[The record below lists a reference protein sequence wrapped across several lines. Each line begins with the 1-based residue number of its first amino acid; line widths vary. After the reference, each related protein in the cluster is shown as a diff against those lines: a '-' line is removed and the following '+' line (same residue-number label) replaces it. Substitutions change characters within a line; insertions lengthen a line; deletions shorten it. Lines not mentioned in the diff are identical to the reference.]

1 MMVIVEGFKP
11 LLPVDGGNCFY
22 GPCSRAN
29 SNLAGTAA
37 ILRERVRV
45 AGRVVSVLDDK
56 CHRIQKNHSFVPL
69 FPCAKYRISKTYV
82 GPGGDRD
89 ELDERNE
96 RDQGDERVVRGILR
110 NHGERNIVS
119 GCNRRHGHLTAP
131 ISSSQRPVVDP
142 RRRLGCDGGFKPTSL
157 GTSTA
162 RSVEK
167 RYRYVKV
174 PNEECPSPRTN
185 FSKMNA
191 RNKNEMY
198 SNNWKE
204 LTRTMIA
211 VLGPDLAYGLFCIVF
226 IVAYVLEMLTIPW
239 MVLALCGYRYTLHL
253 NLVGLKVRRNK
264 DGKVVY
270 GTMGRNRFGMDFLRG
285 RFGLLVMSNLLVK
298 SQAYT
303 KMPDGCKDKPAGVFG
318 VLGGPEYAEGVYG
331 TGVRDCY
338 PRKAVDEMNAAGSG
352 THGTYG
358 PMEDWDM
365 SLVTDISGLFY
376 LREEFN
382 ADISKWDV
390 SSVTNMFN
398 ST

>member
-1 MMVIVEGFKP
+1 MVIVEGFKP

-45 AGRVVSVLDDK
+45 AGGRVVSVLDNK

-69 FPCAKYRISKTYV
+69 FPCAKYRTSKTYV

-96 RDQGDERVVRGILR
+96 RDQGDERVIRGILR

-131 ISSSQRPVVDP
+131 IPSSQRPVVDP

-157 GTSTA
+157 GIGTA

-204 LTRTMIA
+204 LTRTMVA
-211 VLGPDLAYGLFCIVF
+211 VLGPDLAYGLFCSVF
-226 IVAYVLEMLTIPW
+226 VAAFLLDMLTVPW

-253 NLVGLKVRRNK
+253 NLVGLKVCRKK
-264 DGKVVY
+264 DGNVVY
-270 GTMGRNRFGMDFLRG
+270 GRQSPTEERAFKEVGVVFLDFFLFCIDFLLTSN
-285 RFGLLVMSNLLVK
+285 FLKLSVFFLL
-298 SQAYT
+298 
-303 KMPDGCKDKPAGVFG
+303 
-318 VLGGPEYAEGVYG
+318 LGGNV
-331 TGVRDCY
+331 
-338 PRKAVDEMNAAGSG
+338 
-352 THGTYG
+352 
-358 PMEDWDM
+358 
-365 SLVTDISGLFY
+365 
-376 LREEFN
+376 
-382 ADISKWDV
+382 
-390 SSVTNMFN
+390 
-398 ST
+398 